1 MTIAAQT
8 PTSTDSGTGPLAGE
22 GRLLIDGELV
32 NASDGGTIENIDPST
47 GEVAGTASSA
57 TADDMERAIAAARR
71 AFDEGTWAND
81 PEFRSR
87 CLMQLHE
94 AIVEEQEHLRR
105 VIVTES
111 GSPIGLTYAVQL
123 QQPVDESKYW
133 AEMAGDFE
141 YEYEVEP
148 HEFMGAQS
156 RRIMRYEATGLVAAI
171 TPWNYPFYLNV
182 AESIPALAAGN
193 AVILKPAQLTPWS
206 GLELGRLVAEKT
218 DIPAGIFQVLT
229 TADHD
234 VTELLT
240 TDPRVDMVTIT
251 GSTATGRRVLAA
263 AAKTVKKVF
272 LELGGKSAHII
283 LDDADFATVVPTAA
297 VVCSH
302 AGQGCTLSTRLLV
315 PRSRYEEVQT
325 ILKATFEQVPV
336 GDVWDLA
343 TLQGPQVSAKQRDSI
358 LKAVED
364 GVAAGARVL
373 TGGRALAS
381 REGYYIEPT
390 VLVDVSPDLVVAQEE
405 IFGPVLC
412 VIPYDTVDE
421 AVDIANSTIYGLAA
435 EVSGASDE
443 SALEVARRLRA
454 GSLSVNG
461 GSYFSV
467 STPLG
472 GYKQSG
478 LGRRNG
484 DEGFREYMELKAIG
498 IPIRWSK
505 S

>member
-1 MTIAAQT
+1 MTSAPRPAE
-8 PTSTDSGTGPLAGE
+8 STAPGKGPLSGE

-32 NASDGGTIENIDPST
+32 DASDGGTLLNIDPST
-47 GEVAGTASSA
+47 GKVAGTAASA
-57 TADDMERAIAAARR
+57 TADDMRRAIGAARR
-71 AFDEGTWAND
+71 AFDEGTWATD

-87 CLMQLHE
+87 CLRQLHE

-105 VIVTES
+105 VIVTET
-111 GSPIGLTYAVQL
+111 GSPIALTYAVQL
-123 QQPVDESKYW
+123 QQPIDESKYW
-133 AEMAGDFE
+133 AEMARGFE
-141 YEYEVEP
+141 YEYETEP
-148 HEFMGAQS
+148 HEFLGARS
-156 RRIMRYEATGLVAAI
+156 RRIMRYEATGVVAAI

-182 AESIPALAAGN
+182 AESVPALAAGN

-218 DIPAGIFQVLT
+218 DIPAGIFQVVT
-229 TADHD
+229 TGDHD

-240 TDPRVDMVTIT
+240 TDSRVDMVTIT
-251 GSTATGRRVLAA
+251 GSTVTGRRVLAA
-263 AAKTVKKVF
+263 AAETVKKVF

-283 LDDADFATVVPTAA
+283 LDDADFPAVVPGAA

-315 PRSRYEEVQT
+315 PRSRYDEVQT

-358 LKAVED
+358 LRAIEE
-364 GVAAGARVL
+364 GVVAGARVL
-373 TGGRALAS
+373 TGGRALAG

-390 VLVDVSPDLVVAQEE
+390 VLVDVTPDMDVAQEE

-412 VIPYDTVDE
+412 VIPYDTVDD
-421 AVDIANSTIYGLAA
+421 AVEIANSTIYGLAA
-435 EVSGASDE
+435 EVSGGDDE
-443 SALEVARRLRA
+443 AALAVARRLRA

-478 LGRRNG
+478 IGRRNG
-484 DEGFREYMELKAIG
+484 EEGFREYMELKSIG
-498 IPIRWSK
+498 IPVR
-505 S
+505 

>member
-1 MTIAAQT
+1 M
-8 PTSTDSGTGPLAGE
+8 
-22 GRLLIDGELV
+22 
-32 NASDGGTIENIDPST
+32 NPST
-47 GEVAGTASSA
+47 GESAGTASSA

-94 AIVEEQEHLRR
+94 AIVEEREHLRR
-105 VIVTES
+105 VIITES
-111 GSPIGLTYAVQL
+111 GSPISLTYAVQL
-123 QQPVDESKYW
+123 QQPIDESKYW
-133 AEMAGDFE
+133 AEMARDFV
-141 YEYEVEP
+141 YEYELEP
-148 HEFMGAQS
+148 HEFLGRLS
-156 RRIMRYEATGLVAAI
+156 RRIMRYEATGVVAAI

-182 AESIPALAAGN
+182 AESVPALAAGN

-234 VTELLT
+234 VTEMLT

-251 GSTATGRRVLAA
+251 GSTSTGRRVLAA
-263 AAKTVKKVF
+263 AADTVKKVF
-272 LELGGKSAHII
+272 LELGGKSAHIV
-283 LDDADFATVVPTAA
+283 LEDADFASVIPGAA

-315 PRSRYEEVQT
+315 PRSRYEEAQA
-325 ILKATFEQVPV
+325 ILKAAFEQVRV
-336 GDVWDLA
+336 GDVWDMG

-358 LKAVED
+358 LKAVEE

-373 TGGRALAS
+373 IGGKALAG
-381 REGYYIEPT
+381 REGFYLEPT
-390 VLVDVSPDLVVAQEE
+390 VLVDVAPDSDVAQEE

-435 EVSGASDE
+435 EVSGGTDE
-443 SALEVARRLRA
+443 SALAVARRMRA

-461 GSYFSV
+461 GTYFSV

-478 LGRRNG
+478 VGRRNG
-484 DEGFREYMELKAIG
+484 EEGFREYMELKAIG
-498 IPIRWSK
+498 IPARATEKEGTRS
-505 S
+505 